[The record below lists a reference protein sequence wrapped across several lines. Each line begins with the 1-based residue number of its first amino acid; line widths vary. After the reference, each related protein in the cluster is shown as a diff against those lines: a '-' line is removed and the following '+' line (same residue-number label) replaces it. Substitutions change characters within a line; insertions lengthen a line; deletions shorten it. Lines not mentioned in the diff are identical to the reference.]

1 MQISMFAVETLLRS
15 MICPRRDSLLQ
26 GLDLDFQLRHDA
38 VFPASIPL
46 HDRATL

>member
-1 MQISMFAVETLLRS
+1 MFAVETLLRS

-26 GLDLDFQLRHDA
+26 GLDLRSNFQLRHDA